1 MSNMCDKLSKHMS
14 EATTFKSLET
24 ALANTEK
31 NRPYYKKTILELADI
46 DRKEPAGEA
55 IVIVGGPSLH
65 RKQPVT
71 KILASG
77 FKGDVI
83 TADGS
88 LGYCLRNGLIPDYV
102 VTVDPDPFGGHRI
115 VRWFGD
121 PDLDKRPEDDYF
133 SRQELDQDHRE
144 NESRINAELIEL
156 VNRYGNKI
164 KAVIATCAHPAVTK
178 RCVDSGMD
186 LYWWNPLYDDYD
198 QPNSITRKVF
208 EGNGIPCLTT
218 GGNVGTS
225 AWIIAH
231 AVLRRKNVA
240 LVGMDLGYAPGSSP
254 LNTQYYHEL
263 VKLLGN
269 ERVAEAFVH
278 TYNPYL
284 KEIWFADP
292 AYNWYRKVFLEL
304 AKEADCTTYNCTE
317 GGLLFGENI
326 HFIPL
331 ADFLSRFGS
340 NDSNTEESG
349 A

>member
-14 EATTFKSLET
+14 EATTFKSLNM
-24 ALANTEK
+24 AIANAEK
-31 NRPYYKKTILELADI
+31 NRPYYKKTILDLSDI

-65 RKQPVT
+65 RKKPIA
-71 KILASG
+71 KILASS
-77 FKGDVI
+77 FKGSVI

-88 LGYCLRNGLIPDYV
+88 LGYCLRNGLVPDCV
-102 VTVDPDPFGGHRI
+102 VTVDPDPLGHRI

-133 SRQELDQDHRE
+133 SRQDLDKEHWE
-144 NESRINAELIEL
+144 NESRTNTELIEL
-156 VNRYGNKI
+156 VNRHGNKI
-164 KAVIATCAHPAVTK
+164 KAIIATCAHPAVTK

-186 LYWWNPLYDDYD
+186 LYWWNPLYDDYE
-198 QPNSITRKVF
+198 QPNSLTRKIF
-208 EGNGIPCLTT
+208 ESNKIPCLTT

-231 AVLRRKNVA
+231 TVLRRKDIA
-240 LVGMDLGYAPGSSP
+240 LVGMDLGYAPGTP
-254 LNTQYYHEL
+254 FLNTQYYYEL

-269 ERVAEAFVH
+269 ERVTDAFVH
-278 TYNPYL
+278 TYNPHIN
-284 KEIWFADP
+284 ETWFADP

-304 AKEADCTTYNCTE
+304 AQEADCTTYNCTE

-326 HFIPL
+326 NFIPL
-331 ADFLSRFGS
+331 ADFLSKF
-340 NDSNTEESG
+340 SG
-349 A
+349 NVSDIKKGEK